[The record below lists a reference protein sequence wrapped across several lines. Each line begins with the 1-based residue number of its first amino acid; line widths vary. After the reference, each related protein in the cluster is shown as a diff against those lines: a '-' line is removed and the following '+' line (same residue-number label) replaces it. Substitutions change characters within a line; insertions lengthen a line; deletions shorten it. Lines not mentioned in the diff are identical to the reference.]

1 MKVVMAPIGT
11 RGDIQPLLALAI
23 ELKAA
28 GHHVSFCAAPDY
40 PAWVEGLGMAFYAA
54 GPPFEAL
61 LREKADNLIKH
72 PVEMVRSFKDDLAAI
87 MEAQLTVVREEARDA
102 DVLIGAGFQIVGS
115 SVAESIGVPYQF
127 IAYCPILLP
136 TAVYPSFLIRRRQLP
151 MWANRLSWRVIR
163 WVFDWMF
170 KAPLNSHRIRLGL
183 PPLQEVYA
191 HNLAACEQV
200 LLAWDREICPVPTDV
215 PCAVHQ
221 TGAWILHSHQDILP
235 EALEQFLQAGP
246 APVYLGFG
254 SMTDSN
260 PEQTT
265 QLVIDAVQ
273 RVGCRAVVSRGWAGL
288 GGKSLPENILAIDSV
303 PHTLL
308 FPRMAAIV
316 HHGGAGTTSAAVRSG
331 APQVIVP
338 HLGDQFFIGH
348 RLREAGLAPAPI
360 LRTQLTVARLEAAL
374 RACLTDEG
382 LKTRARAVGQKLAG
396 ANGVRDGV
404 RHLERLVAGKSR
416 P

>member
-11 RGDIQPLLALAI
+11 RGDIQPLLAFAI

-28 GHHVSFCAAPDY
+28 GHQVIFCAAPDY
-40 PAWVEGLGMAFYAA
+40 QAWVEGLGMAFYAA

-72 PVEMVRSFKDDLAAI
+72 PVEMVRSFKDDLSAI
-87 MEAQLTVVREEARDA
+87 MEAQFTVVREVARDA

-151 MWANRLSWRVIR
+151 TWANRLSWRVIR

-170 KAPLNSHRIRLGL
+170 KAPLNSHRTRLGL

-191 HNLAACEQV
+191 HNLAACAQV
-200 LLAWDREICPVPTDV
+200 LVAWDREICPVPEDV
-215 PCAVHQ
+215 PCAVVQ
-221 TGAWILHSHQDILP
+221 TRAWILRSQQQALP

-246 APVYLGFG
+246 APVYIGFG

-273 RVGCRAVVSRGWAGL
+273 RVGCRALISRGWAGL
-288 GGKSLPENILAIDSV
+288 GEKPLPDGVLAIGSV
-303 PHTLL
+303 PHDIL

-316 HHGGAGTTSAAVRSG
+316 HHGGAGTTSAANRSG
-331 APQVIVP
+331 APQVVVP
-338 HLGDQFFIGH
+338 HMGDQFFNGN
-348 RLREAGLAPAPI
+348 RLMEAGIGPAPI
-360 LRTQLTVARLEAAL
+360 LRTQLTAARLEAAL
-374 RACLTDEG
+374 RACLTDERI
-382 LKTRARAVGQKLAG
+382 KSRAREVGQRLAG
-396 ANGVRDGV
+396 TSGAQDAVH
-404 RHLERLVAGKSR
+404 HLEALVAGKSKS
-416 P
+416 